1 MTKRN
6 QRGRNSNA
14 VIPKSM
20 LPKGAKRILNAEGE
34 RVWVFN
40 GLEFW
45 SKRDILANRPKAI
58 LRPTPIEGTIEGV
71 MPEAVVEEIINPS
84 AE

>member
-14 VIPKSM
+14 VIPNSM
-20 LPKGAKRILNAEGE
+20 LPVGAKRIWNAQAE
-34 RVWVFN
+34 RVWLFN

-45 SKRDILANRPKAI
+45 SKRDILRNNPKGIHIPAPVEAI
-58 LRPTPIEGTIEGV
+58 IEGV